1 MVAVA
6 LRPWAAGF
14 GPGFPRLVPRVWDWC
29 FLSAELGIRISF
41 RFDLSREA
49 AG

>member
-6 LRPWAAGF
+6 PRPWAVGF
-14 GPGFPRLVPRVWDWC
+14 GPGFLRLVPRVGDWC

-41 RFDLSREA
+41 TFDLSREA